1 MNSHTCWKSNSPKYL
16 CKFVIHCWGCRKTI
30 SQTGSSL
37 KTRGPATRLEVSSN
51 LVRAKIVKGL
61 GSGRVRRPGGF
72 NPENTGC
79 GVDKI
84 AALNYQRGCPV
95 NPVESTPPVCYSQE
109 ELELRG
115 GDPGDWTLVPKKDDL
130 SKSESARKR
139 EPPTMRDEASEE
151 GLGAPG
157 DCWAREP
164 LRFFPSPR
172 GSE

>member
-1 MNSHTCWKSNSPKYL
+1 M
-16 CKFVIHCWGCRKTI
+16 
-30 SQTGSSL
+30 SS
-37 KTRGPATRLEVSSN
+37 T

-61 GSGRVRRPGGF
+61 GSGRVRRLGRF

-79 GVDKI
+79 GVDRI

-139 EPPTMRDEASEE
+139 EPPTMRGEASEE

-157 DCWAREP
+157 DC
-164 LRFFPSPR
+164 
-172 GSE
+172 

>member
-1 MNSHTCWKSNSPKYL
+1 M
-16 CKFVIHCWGCRKTI
+16 
-30 SQTGSSL
+30 SS
-37 KTRGPATRLEVSSN
+37 T

-72 NPENTGC
+72 NPENIGC

-139 EPPTMRDEASEE
+139 EPPTMRGEASEE

-157 DCWAREP
+157 GCWARGP

-172 GSE
+172 GSQ